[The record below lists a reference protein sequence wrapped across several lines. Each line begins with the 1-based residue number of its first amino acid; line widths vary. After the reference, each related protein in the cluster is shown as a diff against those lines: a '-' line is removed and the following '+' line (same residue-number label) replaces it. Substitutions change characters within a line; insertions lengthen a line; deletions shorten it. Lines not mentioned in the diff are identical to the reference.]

1 MFRFKFTL
9 LVLLGFT
16 FYLNAQK
23 VSASLN
29 DYKYVIVP
37 VKYDFLKEADKFQLN
52 SLTKFLFEKYGF
64 TAYMENDV
72 LPDDYKNNNC
82 LAMKSDVIY
91 DGGFFK
97 TKLMVQLK
105 NCEGDVLYTTKMG
118 ETREKEFKAAYHL
131 ALRDAFTSFKSVNYK
146 YVPNQKS
153 KTQEIA
159 ENTVVSDSTKTEIEK
174 LKAEIQELKSENPK
188 QEDAT
193 QPVVVVTNSDD
204 NLTKNPKVE
213 APAVIV
219 SKPES
224 STEVLYAQAT
234 DDGYQLVDSTPKIV
248 YKLKKTGSDSM
259 FLVESIN
266 GVLTK
271 KGENWVLEYYENG
284 NLKQKMLKI
293 KF

>member
-9 LVLLGFT
+9 LTLLGFT
-16 FYLNAQK
+16 LIMNAQK
-23 VSASLN
+23 ASSSLN

-37 VKYDFLKEADKFQLN
+37 VKYDFLKEADQFQLN

-64 TAYMENDV
+64 TAFMENDV

-82 LAMKSDVIY
+82 LAMKSDVIS

-105 NCEGDVLYTTKMG
+105 NCEGEVLYSTKMG

-146 YVPNQKS
+146 YKPNQKL

-159 ENTVVSDSTKTEIEK
+159 ENTVVADSTQAEIEK

-188 QEDAT
+188 PQET
-193 QPVVVVTNSDD
+193 KQPIIGVTNSDD
-204 NLTKNPKVE
+204 SLTKNPKIE
-213 APAVIV
+213 APAVVV

-224 STEVLYAQAT
+224 STEVLYAQVT
-234 DDGYQLVDSTPKIV
+234 VDGYQLVDSTPKIV

-259 FLVESIN
+259 FLVESVN

-271 KGENWVLEYYENG
+271 KGEDWVLEYYENG
-284 NLKQKMLKI
+284 NLKQKTLNI

>member
-259 FLVESIN
+259 F
-266 GVLTK
+266 
-271 KGENWVLEYYENG
+271 
-284 NLKQKMLKI
+284 
-293 KF
+293 